1 MPPKAQQNPP
11 LPADVARQ
19 DSISGMARRLA
30 SPAHL
35 AELARWAVLCV
46 REEGFEQLWREV
58 HFRIDLA
65 LHREQWQYRA
75 DLPTRRRLR
84 RQRATPL
91 AGAPLI
97 SVVVPL
103 YNTKPLYFAQM
114 FQSVQKQ
121 SYQNWQLV
129 LIDASDS
136 PEPKLQKLLAKAQKN
151 VRVVYQKV
159 ENRGIALNTTAG
171 FLLAK
176 GEYIALLDHD
186 DLLYRN
192 ALYEVAE
199 TILKTGAEFI
209 YTDETVLTENLKQL
223 IAYHFKP
230 DFSPDSLRGCNYI
243 THLAVFSR
251 ALLERAGAEERPEFD
266 GAQDFDLILRL
277 TEKTTPAKIRH
288 IPKSMY
294 IWRGH
299 AGSTAQDID
308 AKPYATAAGVRAID
322 AHLARIGLAGSAE
335 SIAGCPGAYRVRY
348 QLLPPP
354 KEGPLVSV
362 IIPNKDHVEDLSRC
376 LESLFAHAGSTPF
389 EVLVVENNSTDAATF
404 AYYQTAEKRFANLK
418 VLRYEGPFNFSAVNN
433 LGRRSA
439 KGAHLLLLN
448 NDIELLTD
456 GFLDEMLMFSQRP
469 DVGCVGAKLF
479 YPDDRIQHAGVFLG
493 INGTAG
499 HSHKSHPRESAGDLC
514 RLATAQDMTA
524 VTGACLMVKTS
535 LFDAAGGLDEEL
547 FAVAYNDIDLCLKLW
562 QQGLWNVFTPF
573 AQGYHY
579 ESKSR
584 GLDETGPNAVRYARE
599 KGNFIQK
606 YQQLIEKG
614 DPFYNP
620 HFNLLFEN
628 YGLK

>member
-1 MPPKAQQNPP
+1 MPHSAQQNPP

-35 AELARWAVLCV
+35 AELVRWAAACV
-46 REEGFEQLWREV
+46 RDEGFEQLWREV

-84 RQRATPL
+84 RQRRAPL
-91 AGAPLI
+91 PGAPLI

-114 FQSVQKQ
+114 LKSVQGQ

-129 LIDASDS
+129 LIDASDA
-136 PEPKLQKLLAKAQKN
+136 PAPALQKALARA
-151 VRVVYQKV
+151 RRDERIVYQKV
-159 ENRGIALNTTAG
+159 QNQGIAANTTAG
-171 FLLAK
+171 FGLAK

-199 TILKTGAEFI
+199 RILAAGAELV

-230 DFSPDSLRGCNYI
+230 DYSPDSLRGCNYI
-243 THLAVFSR
+243 THLAVFSW
-251 ALLERAGAEERPEFD
+251 ALLERAGAEERAEFD
-266 GAQDFDLILRL
+266 GAQDFDLLLRL
-277 TEKTTPAKIRH
+277 TEQTSPDKICH

-322 AHLARIGLAGSAE
+322 AHLDRIGLAGRAE
-335 SIAGCPGAYRVRY
+335 SIPGCPGAYRVRY
-348 QLLPPP
+348 QLAPPP
-354 KEGPLVSV
+354 QSGPLVSV
-362 IIPNKDHVEDLSRC
+362 IIPNKDHLDDLSRC
-376 LESLFAHAGSTPF
+376 LESLYAHAGVTPF
-389 EVLVVENNSTDAATF
+389 EVLVIENNSADPATF
-404 AYYQTAEKRFANLK
+404 DYYRAAEARYPNLR
-418 VLRYEGPFNFSAVNN
+418 VLRYEGAFNFSAANN
-433 LGRRSA
+433 LGRRA
-439 KGAHLLLLN
+439 ARGAQLLLLN

-524 VTGACLMVKTS
+524 VTGACLMVKTE
-535 LFDAAGGLDEEL
+535 LFDSAGGLDEEQ

-562 QQGLWNVFTPF
+562 QRGLWNVFTPF
-573 AQGYHY
+573 AQAYHY

-599 KGNFIQK
+599 KQNFIQK
-606 YQQLIEKG
+606 YGALIAKG